1 MIFSAIILFA
11 LAVSLGLVMIFIG
24 VRYQRGSLALGL
36 GHAGLG
42 ISGLVLLVTGIFHE
56 TAQHMLYN
64 NAALLFVL
72 VLAGGLVLLALRE
85 GRKPP
90 PMVVVGI
97 HAAVALFALYLLI
110 RGYFFLSA

>member
-1 MIFSAIILFA
+1 MIFYAIVLFS
-11 LAVSLGLVMIFIG
+11 LAAVVGIFIVFLG
-24 VRYQRGSLALGL
+24 VRYKKGSLVLGL
-36 GHAGLG
+36 GHAATG
-42 ISGLVLLVTGIFHE
+42 ISGLVLLVTAIFRE
-56 TAQHMLYN
+56 KASHMLYN

-72 VLAGGLVLLALRE
+72 VVAGGIVLLALRE

-110 RGYFFLSA
+110 RGYSIS